1 MGSLFRSE
9 KMTLAQLFL
18 QSDSAYACVREL
30 GELGM
35 VQFRDLNPDVSAFQ
49 RKYVNEV
56 KRCDEV
62 ERRLRFLM
70 NELQK
75 SKIVPKPGGSVQ
87 APDPSELID
96 LESRLELLETE
107 VKEINTNQET
117 LKRNMLDLIELQ
129 HILIKTQTFF
139 EQAEMMTLQGA
150 AGTTTAA
157 ATSGYVSG
165 EGETTGLIEAE
176 EGKGE
181 AIGLGGTQPTKLTF
195 VAGVIRL
202 ERLHRFEQVLWRAC
216 HGNVF
221 MRHTAIDQH
230 LEDPT
235 TGEMVTKHVFVLFF
249 QGEQLRVRVRK
260 ICEGFRATLYQ
271 CPDSVVER
279 NEMVANVETR
289 INDLE
294 TVLEQTREHSRMQ
307 LQEIAEDI
315 DTWNTKIKKVKAIHH
330 TLNMFNL
337 DFTQRCLVGEC
348 WCPTDSLD
356 DIQAALTRGKERS
369 GSSVPSILNRMQT
382 KEAPPT
388 YFKTNKFTKGFQ
400 AIVDAY
406 GVANYEE
413 VNPAPYTIITFPFLF
428 AVMFGDAGH
437 GLIMMLTALFLI
449 LREKK
454 LQNFKGLGEMFETI
468 FNGRY
473 IIFLMGLF
481 SIYTGLL
488 YNDIFSKSL
497 NIFGSQWDVS
507 FNATINGTRVSYYDE
522 SGEGADHVFG
532 LPVYAMQRLN
542 PYPFGI
548 DPVWQFSE
556 NKLVFSN
563 TLKMKMSVTLGV
575 SHMVFGVI
583 LSIFNHLH
591 FKKYINII
599 AEFIPQMIFIL
610 SLFGYLVFIVIFK
623 WCSQYN
629 YANIHRAPNL
639 LLTMINMMLKFGG
652 SPDAGEEDYGL
663 YAVDEE
669 GNSSLQTGIQSF
681 LVVLAVICV
690 PWMLLFKPIYL
701 YVQHRR
707 KQKATAEVKTKA
719 YRRINTASTD
729 DSARLISASS
739 DDSGDLESETKD
751 DTEHENDEEPFEIG
765 EIFVKQAI
773 HTIEYC
779 LGCISNTASYLRL
792 WALSLAHAELSEV
805 LWNMVLHIGL
815 NMSSPA
821 LGVIALFVV
830 FFFWAIFTV
839 AILLIME
846 GLSAFLHALRL
857 HWVEFQSKFYVG
869 EGYKFVPFSF
879 ETILA
884 GEEEF

>member
-1 MGSLFRSE
+1 MGALFRSE

-35 VQFRDLNPDVSAFQ
+35 VQFQDLNPDVSAFQ
-49 RKYVNEV
+49 RKFVNEV
-56 KRCDEV
+56 KRCDEM

-70 NELQK
+70 NELEK
-75 SKIVPKPGGSVQ
+75 SEIEPVPGGAVE

-117 LKRNMLDLIELQ
+117 LKRNMLDLIELE
-129 HILIKTQTFF
+129 HILIKTQGFF
-139 EQAEMMTLQGA
+139 EQAELMTLQTQGA
-150 AGTTTAA
+150 GMTAA
-157 ATSGYVSG
+157 TGGYGSGLLDV
-165 EGETTGLIEAE
+165 E
-176 EGKGE
+176 EGKGD
-181 AIGLGGTQPTKLTF
+181 AAKGGGAQATKLTF

-221 MRHTAIDQH
+221 MRHTPIDIY

-235 TGEMVTKHVFVLFF
+235 TGELVQKHVFVLFF

-271 CPDSVVER
+271 CPESAAER
-279 NEMVANVETR
+279 NEMVESVVNR

-294 TVLEQTREHSRMQ
+294 TVLQQTKDHSRCQ
-307 LQEIAEDI
+307 LQEIAQDI
-315 DTWNTKIKKVKAIHH
+315 DTWNTKIKKVKAIYH
-330 TLNMFNL
+330 TMNMFNL
-337 DFTQRCLVGEC
+337 DYTQRCLVGEC
-348 WCPTDSLD
+348 WCPVDSLD

-369 GSSVPSILNRMQT
+369 GSAVPSILNRMQT

-388 YFKTNKFTKGFQ
+388 YFKTNKFTSGFQ

-406 GVANYEE
+406 GVASYEE
-413 VNPAPYTIITFPFLF
+413 VNPTPYTIITFPFLF

-437 GLIMMLTALFLI
+437 GLIMMLTAVFLI
-449 LREKK
+449 VREKQLK
-454 LQNFKGLGEMFETI
+454 NFKGLGEMFETI

-473 IIFLMGLF
+473 IVFFMGLF

-497 NIFGSQWDVS
+497 NIFGSQWDFS
-507 FNATINGTRVSYYDE
+507 FNTTINDTDVVAFVPKH
-522 SGEGADHVFG
+522 EGSDPVTN
-532 LPVYAMQRLN
+532 LPVEAMQKHN

-548 DPVWQFSE
+548 DPIWQLAE

-563 TLKMKMSVTLGV
+563 TLKMKMSVILGV
-575 SHMVFGVI
+575 GHMVFGVL
-583 LSIFNHLH
+583 LSIFNHIH
-591 FKKYINII
+591 FKKYINIF
-599 AEFIPQMIFIL
+599 AEFIPQLIFIL

-623 WCSQYN
+623 WCTVYDHD
-629 YANIHRAPNL
+629 NIHRAPNL

-652 SPDAGEEDYGL
+652 SPDPAEEDYGL
-663 YAVDEE
+663 YSVDDE
-669 GNSSLQTGIQSF
+669 GNSDFQKILQSL
-681 LVVLAVICV
+681 LVVLAVMCV
-690 PWMLLFKPIYL
+690 PWMLFMKPVYL
-701 YVQHRR
+701 ILQHRR
-707 KQKATAEVKTKA
+707 KKQPKVTVKA
-719 YRRINTASTD
+719 YRRINTESD
-729 DSARLISASS
+729 DDHSRLISADSS
-739 DDSGDLESETKD
+739 TADEEEMDDKASVEDK
-751 DTEHENDEEPFEIG
+751 DEEPFETG

-805 LWNMVLHIGL
+805 LWEMVLKIGL
-815 NMSSPA
+815 NVGSPA
-821 LGVIALFVV
+821 IGVMFMFVV
-830 FFFWAIFTV
+830 FFFWACFTI
-839 AILLIME
+839 AILLVME

-857 HWVEFQSKFYVG
+857 HWVEFQSKFYSG

-879 ETILA
+879 ETILS
-884 GEEEF
+884 GEEEI